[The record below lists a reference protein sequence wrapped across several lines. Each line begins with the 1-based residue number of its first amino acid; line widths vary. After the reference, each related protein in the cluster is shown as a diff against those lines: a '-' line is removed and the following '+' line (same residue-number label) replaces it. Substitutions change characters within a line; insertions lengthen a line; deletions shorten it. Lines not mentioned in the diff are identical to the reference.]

1 MFRRRGCR
9 FADKNMRKTIK
20 RAWTARRCGNR
31 RAGRMRTEARM
42 HVKLRRIALAGGIA
56 LLGAGA
62 PGAHAGILTQ
72 GIGTTNCT
80 RLAGDLKPGE
90 GLGNPV
96 NLMAYAW
103 AQGYLSAANI
113 SLLEADARH
122 VDMAQLDEAKVIN
135 MLVTFCKANPD
146 KQPLEALNEYLR
158 KSAKVKIKWDKGTV
172 DWNQ

>member
-1 MFRRRGCR
+1 
-9 FADKNMRKTIK
+9 
-20 RAWTARRCGNR
+20 
-31 RAGRMRTEARM
+31 M
-42 HVKLRRIALAGGIA
+42 HVKLNRIALASGVA
-56 LLGAGA
+56 LMCAGVFGARA
-62 PGAHAGILTQ
+62 EPLLTQ
-72 GIGTTNCT
+72 GIGTSSCS

-113 SLLEADARH
+113 SLLEADAKH
-122 VDMAQLDEAKVIN
+122 VDMAQLDEAKVIS

-146 KQPLEALNEYLR
+146 KQPLGALNEYLR
-158 KSAKVKIKWDKGTV
+158 KSPKVKIKWEKGTV

>member
-1 MFRRRGCR
+1 
-9 FADKNMRKTIK
+9 
-20 RAWTARRCGNR
+20 
-31 RAGRMRTEARM
+31 M
-42 HVKLRRIALAGGIA
+42 HVKLKRIALAGGLA
-56 LLGAGA
+56 LVCAGALGAGA
-62 PGAHAGILTQ
+62 EPLLTQ
-72 GIGTTNCT
+72 GIGTSSCS

-113 SLLEADARH
+113 SLLEADAKH

-135 MLVTFCKANPD
+135 MLITFCKANPD
-146 KQPLEALNEYLR
+146 LQPLEALNEYLR
-158 KSAKVKIKWDKGTV
+158 KSPKVKIKWDKGTV

>member
-1 MFRRRGCR
+1 
-9 FADKNMRKTIK
+9 
-20 RAWTARRCGNR
+20 
-31 RAGRMRTEARM
+31 M
-42 HVKLRRIALAGGIA
+42 HLKLGRIALAGGVA
-56 LLGAGA
+56 LMCAGA
-62 PGAHAGILTQ
+62 PGAQAGILTQ

-113 SLLEADARH
+113 SLLEGDAKH

-135 MLVTFCKANPD
+135 MLLTFCKANPD
-146 KQPLEALNEYLR
+146 KQPLEALNDYLR
-158 KSAKVKIKWDKGTV
+158 KAPKVKIKWDKGTV
-172 DWNQ
+172 DWNP